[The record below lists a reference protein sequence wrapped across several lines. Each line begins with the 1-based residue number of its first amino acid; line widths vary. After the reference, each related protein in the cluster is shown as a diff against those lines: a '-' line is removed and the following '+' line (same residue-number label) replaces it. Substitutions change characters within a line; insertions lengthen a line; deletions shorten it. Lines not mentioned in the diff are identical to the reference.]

1 MGVNRPLAGL
11 HAEADTRRDF
21 SPLHGAAKPCMRQA
35 RGAADIVQ
43 PGMQQNGIVSGPNS
57 MKSKQNRLSGSGRGS
72 APNKA
77 AKADLKADRAKA
89 PSAGARGHVTLR
101 EVAVAAGV
109 SPMSVS
115 NFINARLGA
124 MRPETRERIQ
134 VEIERLGYRPNSV
147 ARNLRLSRR
156 LSIDMVIVD
165 DASLYLADPFTT
177 HVVAGLG
184 NYLNR
189 NGYGLQLQG
198 MSAEAFRTSP
208 LVRNIRSDG
217 ICVLLSGSEAT
228 RHAII
233 SALLRLG
240 QPIVALQETFNLR
253 GADIC
258 NIRQADREGGGMVAR
273 EVLRRKAR
281 RVMMLVP
288 EVTWPAIVER
298 VAGARAVLLAAD
310 PAPEFHIVSCGT
322 SEFGDTQKGLAVAIE
337 AYGYPDAILAGND
350 QMGIAAMKLMATHG
364 RRVPGDVAITGFNAF
379 EFWKFT
385 DPVLTTIRS
394 PAYEMGARAGEELL
408 ARLANGVFERREI
421 VYPVELQRGGSA

>member
-1 MGVNRPLAGL
+1 M
-11 HAEADTRRDF
+11 E
-21 SPLHGAAKPCMRQA
+21 K
-35 RGAADIVQ
+35 
-43 PGMQQNGIVSGPNS
+43 
-57 MKSKQNRLSGSGRGS
+57 
-72 APNKA
+72 
-77 AKADLKADRAKA
+77 DRAKS
-89 PSAGARGHVTLR
+89 PSEGARGHVTLR
-101 EVAVAAGV
+101 EVAIAAGV

-115 NFINARLGA
+115 NFINSRRGA

-134 VEIERLGYRPNSV
+134 AEIDRLGYRPNAV

-156 LSIDMVIVD
+156 HSIDMVIVD

-177 HVVAGLG
+177 HIVAGLG
-184 NYLNR
+184 NCLNR

-198 MSAEAFRTSP
+198 MSAEAFETSP

-217 ICVLLSGSEAT
+217 ICVLLSGPEAT
-228 RHAII
+228 RRQVIDT
-233 SALLRLG
+233 LLRLE
-240 QPIVALQETFNLR
+240 QPIVAFQETFKFR

-258 NIRQADREGGGMVAR
+258 NIRQADREGGAMVAR

-298 VAGARAVLLAAD
+298 VAGARAIILAAE

-322 SEFGDTQKGLAVAIE
+322 AEFDETQKALARDID

-350 QMGIAAMKLMATHG
+350 QMGIAAMKLMAAHG

-394 PAYEMGARAGEELL
+394 PAYEMGARGGEEIL
-408 ARLANGVFERREI
+408 ARLTSGAFDRREI
-421 VYPVELQRGGSA
+421 VYPVELQRGGST